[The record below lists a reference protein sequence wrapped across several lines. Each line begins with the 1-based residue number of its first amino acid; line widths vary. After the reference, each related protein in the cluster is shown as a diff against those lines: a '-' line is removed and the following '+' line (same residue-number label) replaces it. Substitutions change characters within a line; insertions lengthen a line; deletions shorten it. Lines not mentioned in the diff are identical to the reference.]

1 MQSKTLTYTL
11 FFMQLF
17 LYEQLNI
24 VLYIYMIIMYT
35 QLITK
40 CHIRSMIIIYR
51 SNICSDLLSARNE
64 IKKVKGTEQGSYGKA
79 KKQS

>member
-24 VLYIYMIIMYT
+24 VLDRYDYYVYIVD
-35 QLITK
+35 
-40 CHIRSMIIIYR
+40 
-51 SNICSDLLSARNE
+51 N
-64 IKKVKGTEQGSYGKA
+64 
-79 KKQS
+79 